1 MVWPTGGCS
10 LHKLQRFRPAL
21 GVWERLA
28 DSDRENKLKAE
39 LYDEVRHESKC
50 QLQRSCLPEQGHAF
64 GGLALK
70 GVPD

>member
-28 DSDRENKLKAE
+28 DSNRFQCGRKVRVIMEQLRDGLIDVFAVPE
-39 LYDEVRHESKC
+39 LTERTS
-50 QLQRSCLPEQGHAF
+50 
-64 GGLALK
+64 
-70 GVPD
+70 